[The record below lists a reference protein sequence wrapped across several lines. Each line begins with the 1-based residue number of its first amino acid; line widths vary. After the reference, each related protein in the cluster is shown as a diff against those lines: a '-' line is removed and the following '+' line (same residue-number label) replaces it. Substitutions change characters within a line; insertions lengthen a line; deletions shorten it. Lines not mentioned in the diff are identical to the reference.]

1 MTIEIPDEGELA
13 TIASRID
20 VAANGVVRDI
30 DVQGRLRADETP
42 IYAAVAAAFYYFERS
57 GDESARDDY
66 FKPMVQFE
74 NSTNPPP
81 VREMPEWVRQLWEEC
96 ANRVG
101 APVARARLHDLC
113 FEAQQGNRRVHA
125 RSAIEAYMELAE
137 LYPSVSEE
145 KLEYLEV
152 ALGAG
157 KSLSR
162 ALDLARRTRQGEL
175 ADQVLR
181 LLVKLADK
189 SLDDERSG
197 PGIVMRFLT
206 PIVEDRDG
214 AIEVEELLR
223 RARARYQG
231 DVWNTLSTIGLQLQL
246 RNLTDE
252 ARRILRREAI
262 QALFDASERE
272 NPMNAM
278 THLQDA
284 ADRAKRYGLHDLFEE
299 ATRRLQDFAGKDIGL
314 VKFESKFEIP
324 VEAIEA
330 EIGFIVGTTNWKDA
344 MLRLFAVGA
353 PSGKVDFN
361 RAASQELLDA
371 SPLMAMSG
379 VEILGNDGL
388 PRFTATTDEE
398 RESYHLAQIELREM
412 QLTGYV
418 RSQALSRIVER
429 YGPVSEAELSS
440 FIRQHGHVPEPVAM
454 ALSRAFGRFF
464 AGDYEGATFTA
475 VPRVERLAREILLRM
490 RVSIFQPSFGGRP
503 GQFSGLGV
511 LLDLLGDRG
520 FDESWLRFFRTFL
533 TRPEGLN
540 YRNELSHGTVDNAS
554 MIEAVLTL
562 IACLYLA
569 VGIQLTEQGDNNQST
584 EARSRD

>member
-1 MTIEIPDEGELA
+1 
-13 TIASRID
+13 
-20 VAANGVVRDI
+20 
-30 DVQGRLRADETP
+30 
-42 IYAAVAAAFYYFERS
+42 
-57 GDESARDDY
+57 
-66 FKPMVQFE
+66 
-74 NSTNPPP
+74 
-81 VREMPEWVRQLWEEC
+81 
-96 ANRVG
+96 
-101 APVARARLHDLC
+101 
-113 FEAQQGNRRVHA
+113 
-125 RSAIEAYMELAE
+125 
-137 LYPSVSEE
+137 
-145 KLEYLEV
+145 
-152 ALGAG
+152 
-157 KSLSR
+157 
-162 ALDLARRTRQGEL
+162 
-175 ADQVLR
+175 
-181 LLVKLADK
+181 
-189 SLDDERSG
+189 
-197 PGIVMRFLT
+197 
-206 PIVEDRDG
+206 
-214 AIEVEELLR
+214 
-223 RARARYQG
+223 
-231 DVWNTLSTIGLQLQL
+231 
-246 RNLTDE
+246 LTDE